1 MVAKIVGVGFGGAI
15 ACTVC
20 PDYRYRAQP
29 ATRVRRFA
37 AWDCEDLPISEVLIS
52 TKSLLRELCAAL
64 AICANALFYSA
75 PALAQFDVN
84 EPVQGIIVTAQHRE
98 ERVQDVPIAMSVL
111 KSDEL
116 VQSGVYS
123 LQDLA
128 ARAPG
133 LVVTNSVNYGFAPL
147 SIRGVGGANGGG
159 NIFADEPVAVYQDG
173 AFVARLRMSTL
184 DLFDIDRIEVLR
196 GPQGVLFGRN
206 STAGAVMIHSAE
218 PTEDLTGFVRASAS
232 SIESFRMQGA
242 VSGPLDDEGRVLFR
256 LAANGS
262 LREGFGSNVAGDR
275 LNGGRDARGR
285 MSLRFAPDAGFRLD
299 LIGEVGRSRNEPGT
313 IAIADLSDVSDENTG
328 ALGGNVVYPFV
339 PRQDLQY
346 VLEASRY
353 ALNRP
358 TYSELRGNSF
368 TARGELELGD
378 QTLVSI
384 TNYRT
389 WRLSGAQ
396 DSDGTGIDPPEPA
409 FIQGEIENV
418 GDNAAVL
425 RDSQFSQELRLA
437 SEPAGRFSWMLGGFY
452 FQETNR
458 AEVAINNRLAG
469 PGGGGTVA
477 TFRTSQKTRSL
488 AGFFNLTFRLTDALS
503 LSGGLRYTNE
513 RKDFLNSLA
522 VQQINAFD
530 PPEDKLVAADQ
541 LLVRAPDLDRSRD
554 ETNLSH
560 RLVLSWKPAEGIHG
574 FVSYNSGFKSGGFNA
589 FRGIDAEFASE
600 HNDAFEIGLKTEV
613 VPWLQVDLTA
623 FRYAYHNMQVR
634 TPVPTGG
641 VGIEAL
647 ARARSQGLEVDL
659 RALPLRGLSFDGSLA
674 VLDTSIR
681 EGRLSAL
688 VNDSFVFGIAP
699 PVKQI
704 DVSGNDLT
712 RAPHLQFSAAGEYQW
727 AVHGLRASVQLAARY
742 QGSVYFLETNQQS
755 TTFRGEAWHEVDLRL
770 AVGDDED
777 GWEITLLGRNL
788 TDSRA
793 FTQITAFFGLPNGA
807 LNRPRSFELAFALR
821 F

>member
-1 MVAKIVGVGFGGAI
+1 M
-15 ACTVC
+15 
-20 PDYRYRAQP
+20 
-29 ATRVRRFA
+29 
-37 AWDCEDLPISEVLIS
+37 
-52 TKSLLRELCAAL
+52 KSRLRELCVVMPICGSAL
-64 AICANALFYSA
+64 VCAA
-75 PALAQFDVN
+75 PAFAQIDES
-84 EPVQGIIVTAQHRE
+84 EPIREIIVTAQHRE
-98 ERVQDVPIAMSVL
+98 ERLQDVPIAMSVL
-111 KSDEL
+111 NGDEL

-128 ARAPG
+128 ARTPG

-173 AFVARLRMSTL
+173 AFVARLRMSTV

-206 STAGAVMIHSAE
+206 STAGAVMIHTAE
-218 PTEDLTGFVRASAS
+218 PTENLSGFVRASAS
-232 SIESFRMQGA
+232 SIESFRLQGA
-242 VSGPLDDEGRVLFR
+242 VSGPLDDEARILVR
-256 LAANGS
+256 LAASGS
-262 LREGFGSNVAGDR
+262 LREGFGTNVAGDR

-285 MSLRFAPDAGFRLD
+285 MFLRFAPDAGIRLD
-299 LIGEVGRSRNEPGT
+299 LIGEISRSRNEPGT

-328 ALGGNVVYPFV
+328 VLGGNVVYPFV
-339 PRQDLQY
+339 PRQDLQD
-346 VLEASRY
+346 VVEASRY

-358 TYSELRGNSF
+358 TYSELRGNSL

-384 TNYRT
+384 TNYRN

-396 DSDGTGIDPPEPA
+396 DSDGTAIDPPEPA
-409 FIQGEIENV
+409 FVQGEIENV

-437 SEPAGRFSWMLGGFY
+437 SGPSGRFSWMLGGFY

-488 AGFFNLTFRLTDALS
+488 AGFFDLTFRLTDALS

-513 RKDFLNSLA
+513 RKHFLNSLT
-522 VQQINAFD
+522 VEQINAFD
-530 PPEDKLVAADQ
+530 PPGDTFFAARQ

-560 RLVLSWKPAEGIHG
+560 RLVLDWEPAEGLHG

-589 FRGIDAEFASE
+589 FRGIDPEFASE
-600 HNDAFEIGLKTEV
+600 RNDAFEIGLKTQV

-623 FRYAYHNMQVR
+623 FRYAYRNMQVR

-641 VGIEAL
+641 VGIETL
-647 ARARSQGLEVDL
+647 ARARSQGLEMDL
-659 RALPLRGLSFDGSLA
+659 RAVPLRGLNFDASLGL
-674 VLDTSIR
+674 LDTSIR

-688 VNDSFVFGIAP
+688 RNDSFVFGTAP
-699 PVKQI
+699 PVTQI

-712 RAPHLQFSAAGEYQW
+712 RAPHLQFYAAGEYQW
-727 AVHGLRASVQLAARY
+727 AVGDLQASAQLAARY
-742 QGSVYFLETNQQS
+742 QGGVYFLETNQQS
-755 TTFRGEAWHEVDLRL
+755 TTFRGEAWHEIDLRL
-770 AVGDDED
+770 AVEDPED
-777 GWEITLLGRNL
+777 GWEIALLGRNL

-807 LNRPRSFELAFALR
+807 LNRPRSVELAFALR